1 MISDKIDFRIFLHLS
16 AVSGPACPPHEGP
29 FCRSQ
34 VEAPSPQRE
43 LGFSEGQL
51 TPPISHGCG
60 QGSPAVASGAFS
72 LGAPKLSS
80 AWVPD
85 LGRLFLYL

>member
-60 QGSPAVASGAFS
+60 QEGRWRRRGFS

-85 LGRLFLYL
+85 LGRLSLYL